1 MQRLAKLSV
10 KEVIFPIRYA
20 LAYPDRWENEPP
32 RPQPEELGSLDFEPL
47 GSEKFPSVDLAR
59 DDKAMAE
66 SGPVVLNAA
75 NEVAVHAFLDGKLP
89 FVQILPTVRE
99 TLNALEPTE
108 LASLHDALKWNSW
121 GRKAASKRP
130 LTLDQR

>member
-1 MQRLAKLSV
+1 MQRPAKLSV
-10 KEVIFPIRYA
+10 QEMIFPIRYA

-32 RPQPEELGSLDFEPL
+32 RPQLEELGSLDFEPL
-47 GSEKFPSVDLAR
+47 YSEKFPSVDLAR
-59 DDKAMAE
+59 ADKAMGD

-99 TLNALEPTE
+99 TLNAHGPTE
-108 LASLHDALKWNSW
+108 LTSLQDALKWNSW
-121 GRKAASKRP
+121 GREAASKRP
-130 LTLDQR
+130 LTLDQV